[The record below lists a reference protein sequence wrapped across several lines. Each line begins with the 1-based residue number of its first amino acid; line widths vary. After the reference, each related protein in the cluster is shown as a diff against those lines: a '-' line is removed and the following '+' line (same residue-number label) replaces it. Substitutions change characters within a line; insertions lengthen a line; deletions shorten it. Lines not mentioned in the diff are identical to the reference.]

1 MILDFNKQQLEYLSV
16 NLLFICVEL
25 FEVQKITYKFLEG
38 RRFFS
43 QLQYSASKIELNRAK
58 SGLTDSSVQ
67 AKTFPVCN
75 SEGNSLS
82 LALFMVPQLLLVSLL
97 PHPAFL

>member
-43 QLQYSASKIELNRAK
+43 QLQYPAIQK
-58 SGLTDSSVQ
+58 SLTERKVDLLIQ
-67 AKTFPVCN
+67 AFKQKHFQFVI
-75 SEGNSLS
+75 LRVI
-82 LALFMVPQLLLVSLL
+82 A
-97 PHPAFL
+97 